1 MKLKYITSTVVAGI
15 FILMVSC
22 NKSEQANLDHSKET
36 PEDHTTYNKDSETA
50 KQDHEDHDDH
60 SLCGVEIGKQG
71 GRVLKNIDGEL
82 LLTEDGKVT
91 VFITDSVT
99 LDKLTVLIDSEPVE
113 LTKSEN
119 NTYTAATS
127 KDKLPAS
134 LHIAAVIDGKK
145 SVDSFELSLEK
156 CGECTNSG
164 YLCIC
169 HNH

>member
-1 MKLKYITSTVVAGI
+1 MKLKHITFTIIAGI
-15 FILMVSC
+15 FSLMVSC
-22 NKSEQANLDHSKET
+22 NKSEHAENDHSKET
-36 PEDHTTYNKDSETA
+36 PQEHAIHSKDNETA
-50 KQDHEDHDDH
+50 KQEHDDH
-60 SLCGVEIGKQG
+60 HDYSLCGVEIGKQG

-82 LLTEDGKVT
+82 LLTEDGKIT
-91 VFITDSVT
+91 VFMANSVT

-119 NTYTAATS
+119 NTYTAATT

-145 SVDSFELSLEK
+145 SVDSFDLSLEK